1 MMTRT
6 ASPGAARALLAA
18 AGLPAR
24 WAGANAFAVLEL
36 DLGDGAV
43 LVEALLAWR
52 TDPARCARLHWA
64 ALSPQPP
71 SRDALAAVLAR
82 RELPAATAAE
92 LLARWPPPTPGVHRI
107 ELDGGRVRIGL
118 AIGEPRTMLPGW
130 VPRANALLVPVSAE
144 GPPDAAVL
152 RAAAACLVADG
163 VAGIA
168 VADPRVGPQ
177 AEATLR
183 ALSAAGLRCEA
194 IGAATGA
201 AGATG
206 KARAWRATR
215 VRGRAAAEP
224 AAPARDALVV
234 GGGLAGAATTAAL
247 ARRGWRVVRIDAGR
261 DGIEAGSLQPVLAQH
276 PSVSPDDAPLS
287 RLTRAATL
295 LARQV
300 AGSDALR
307 RIGRVQCE
315 DDAVAARAA
324 GSLHADWVR
333 AVDATEAS
341 ALAGVRLRRGGLW
354 LPLACSADPR
364 ELLDAW
370 TPECVRT
377 IEARR
382 VACVERH
389 EGGWRALDPDGA
401 TLAESPAAVLACGAG
416 EAAVRAAPGAAPR
429 VLDALLG
436 PAGLRRRAGT
446 TTVARAGPSAR
457 PRCIVGGDGH
467 AVPLDADRVLLG
479 PAGSPLDADDAPARA
494 WARWA
499 AQLAVPADVP
509 PLAPGRTGS
518 RLSTRDHLPL
528 AGNLVD
534 PDTLEPLPGLLVHAA
549 LGGRG
554 LLWATLCAELIAAT
568 LEHEPLPVERALA
581 RRLAPERFAARALRR
596 PDTSG

>member
-1 MMTRT
+1 
-6 ASPGAARALLAA
+6 
-18 AGLPAR
+18 
-24 WAGANAFAVLEL
+24 
-36 DLGDGAV
+36 
-43 LVEALLAWR
+43 
-52 TDPARCARLHWA
+52 
-64 ALSPQPP
+64 
-71 SRDALAAVLAR
+71 
-82 RELPAATAAE
+82 
-92 LLARWPPPTPGVHRI
+92 
-107 ELDGGRVRIGL
+107 
-118 AIGEPRTMLPGW
+118 
-130 VPRANALLVPVSAE
+130 
-144 GPPDAAVL
+144 
-152 RAAAACLVADG
+152 
-163 VAGIA
+163 
-168 VADPRVGPQ
+168 
-177 AEATLR
+177 
-183 ALSAAGLRCEA
+183 
-194 IGAATGA
+194 
-201 AGATG
+201 
-206 KARAWRATR
+206 
-215 VRGRAAAEP
+215 VRGRAAPER

-234 GGGLAGAATTAAL
+234 GGGLAGAATAAAL
-247 ARRGWRVVRIDAGR
+247 ARRSWRVVRIDAGCK
-261 DGIEAGSLQPVLAQH
+261 GPEAGSLQPVLAQH

-300 AGSDALR
+300 AGAAALR

-315 DDAVAARAA
+315 DDAIAARAA
-324 GSLHADWVR
+324 GPLHADWVR

-354 LPLACSADPR
+354 LPFACSADPR

-370 TPECVRT
+370 TPEGVRT

-382 VACVERH
+382 VACIERH
-389 EGGWRALDPDGA
+389 EAGWRALDPDGA
-401 TLAESPAAVLACGAG
+401 TLAESPVAVLACGAG
-416 EAAVRAAPGAAPR
+416 DVAVRAARGAAPR
-429 VLDALLG
+429 ALDALLG

-446 TTVARAGPSAR
+446 TTVARPGPSAR

-479 PAGSPLDADDAPARA
+479 PAGSPLDADDPPARA
-494 WARWA
+494 WARWT

-534 PDTLEPLPGLLVHAA
+534 PDSLEPLPGLLVHAA

-581 RRLAPERFAARALRR
+581 RRLAPERFAARALRG
-596 PDTSG
+596 PDTAG